1 MKKEILALVFTATF
15 AFASENETSPLMT
28 LVAEKANLNKAG
40 KIAGIGIAYNKS
52 RAKAME
58 YADFHA
64 KIDIASE
71 LQATVEALVKKSK
84 EEGGLDV
91 DSILTSSSKIDE
103 DTLDIVYMNSS
114 IEKTIVQKKNGE
126 NAAYFLVSLNKNSR
140 IQEEGVAPD
149 TLSARMSSR
158 YFARKRAAKKANF
171 DFNKLLTTKIV
182 YMDNGSEKEYFTF
195 LYECKKEAYF
205 YGFDFLSE
213 KISTNA
219 NGLVEVK
226 TEFKMQSQKEIR
238 KGYDACTDK
247 YSDGKDFSKA
257 ERDDVWNQN

>member
-1 MKKEILALVFTATF
+1 MKKIFLLLFTAMA
-15 AFASENETSPLMT
+15 AFAGENEPSPLMKMVT
-28 LVAEKANLNKAG
+28 EKNKLIESG
-40 KIAGIGIAYNKS
+40 TIAGIGVAYNNS

-64 KIDIASE
+64 KIDIARE
-71 LQATVEALVKKSK
+71 LQMTAEFLAKKGK
-84 EEGGLDV
+84 EEGGLDG
-91 DSILTSSSKIDE
+91 DSSLTLSAKVKEI
-103 DTLDIVYMNSS
+103 TLDMIYMNSS
-114 IEKTIVQKKNGE
+114 VEKTVIQKQDGE

-158 YFARKRAAKKANF
+158 YFARLRAAKKANF
-171 DFNKLLTTKIV
+171 DFNKLLTTKMV
-182 YMDNGSEKEYFTF
+182 YVDNGGEKKDFTF

-226 TEFKMQSQKEIR
+226 TEFKMQGKKEIR